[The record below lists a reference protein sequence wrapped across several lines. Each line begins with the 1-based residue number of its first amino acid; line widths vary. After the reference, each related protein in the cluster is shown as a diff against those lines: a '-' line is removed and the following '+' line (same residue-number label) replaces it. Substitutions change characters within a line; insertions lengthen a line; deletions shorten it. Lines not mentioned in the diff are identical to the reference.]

1 MTLIPGQGTK
11 IPQATWHGPKKK
23 KRQGKKKTVTRK
35 PSYSYLLQPGKPSNI
50 QVTRLASEKG

>member
-1 MTLIPGQGTK
+1 MTLIPGRGTK
-11 IPQATWHGPKKK
+11 IPQATWHG
-23 KRQGKKKTVTRK
+23 QKKKTRKKRKGTRK